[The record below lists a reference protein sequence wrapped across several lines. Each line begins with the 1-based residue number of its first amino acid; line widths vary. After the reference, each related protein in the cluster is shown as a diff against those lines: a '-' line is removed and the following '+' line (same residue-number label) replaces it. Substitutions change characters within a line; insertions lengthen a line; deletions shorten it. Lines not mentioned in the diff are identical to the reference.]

1 MKDKDQIES
10 EKLVFHSVSNW
21 ELYEAKE
28 EKQRERTIE
37 LVTFVK
43 DDEGGGKL
51 FTMKTERDSQILTI
65 PSSSKQNFLN
75 FGFFTY
81 KF

>member
-37 LVTFVK
+37 LVTLVK
-43 DDEGGGKL
+43 
-51 FTMKTERDSQILTI
+51 R
-65 PSSSKQNFLN
+65 
-75 FGFFTY
+75 
-81 KF
+81 